1 MSVNSNLFPLRGSQD
16 GAIVIS
22 DSYYMLIS
30 SLPAL
35 PPHFEVDRLPITLER
50 LQARLRMLE
59 PEDAQTINRMLDILA
74 WSRQVVEA
82 TDAAVVKRYS
92 DLMREVTNSLVREVV
107 SVGIDVRMIMAAL
120 RRRRHGQGAPV
131 VGLGQW
137 FGHIRRHFNQ
147 PDFGLGYVFPW
158 LLPFNQLLEHEDV
171 LTLYRRMLGETWG
184 YVRKRMQDYNSFS
197 FEAVVLYIARWDII
211 RHWQQLQAERGRAV
225 FETLITEAIG
235 EYAKLYS

>member
-1 MSVNSNLFPLRGSQD
+1 MRDNQD
-16 GAIVIS
+16 RAVAS
-22 DSYYMLIS
+22 PDSYYMLIS

-35 PPHFEVDRLPITLER
+35 PPRFEVDRLPITLER

-59 PEDAQTINRMLDILA
+59 PEDADEIRRMLDILA
-74 WSRQVVEA
+74 WSRQVVEV

-92 DLMREVTNSLVREVV
+92 DLMGVVTNSLVREVV
-107 SVGIDVRMIMAAL
+107 GVGIDVRMIVAAL

-158 LLPFNQLLEHEDV
+158 LLPFDQLLAHEDV
-171 LTLYRRMLGETWG
+171 LTLYRRMLGETWA
-184 YVRKRMQDYNSFS
+184 YVRKRMQDYDSFS
-197 FEAVVLYIARWDII
+197 FEAVVLYIARWDIV
-211 RHWQQLQAERGRAV
+211 RHWQQLQADRGRVV
-225 FETLITEAIG
+225 FGALLTEAMG

>member
-1 MSVNSNLFPLRGSQD
+1 MSVNRNLFPLGGSQD
-16 GAIVIS
+16 RAVVRS

-35 PPHFEVDRLPITLER
+35 PPRFEVDRLPITLER

-74 WSRQVVEA
+74 WNRQVVEA
-82 TDAAVVKRYS
+82 TDVAVVKRYS
-92 DLMREVTNSLVREVV
+92 DLMREVTNSLVRDVIG
-107 SVGIDVRMIMAAL
+107 VGIDVRMIVAAL
-120 RRRRHGQGAPV
+120 RRRRHGLGAPV

-158 LLPFNQLLEHEDV
+158 LLPFDQLLEHQDV
-171 LTLYRRMLGETWG
+171 LTLYRRMLAESWE
-184 YVRKRMQDYNSFS
+184 YVRKRMQDYDSFS

-211 RHWQQLQAERGRAV
+211 RHWQQLQAERGRTV
-225 FETLITEAIG
+225 FEALVTEAMG

>member
-1 MSVNSNLFPLRGSQD
+1 MIVSTHLFSMRDSQD
-16 GAIVIS
+16 RAVVS
-22 DSYYMLIS
+22 SNSYHMLIS

-35 PPHFEVDRLPITLER
+35 PPRFDVDKLPITLER

-59 PEDAQTINRMLDILA
+59 PQDAEVINRMLDILA

-92 DLMREVTNSLVREVV
+92 DLMRDVTNPLVREVLG
-107 SVGIDVRMIMAAL
+107 VGMDVRMIVAAL
-120 RRRRHGQGAPV
+120 RRRRHGLGAPV

-137 FGHIRRHFNQ
+137 LGHIRRHFNQ
-147 PDFGLGYVFPW
+147 PDFGLGHVFPW
-158 LLPFNQLLEHEDV
+158 LLPFDQLLEHEDV
-171 LTLYRRMLGETWG
+171 LTLYRRMLGETWA
-184 YVRKRMQDYNSFS
+184 YLRKRMQDYDCFS

-211 RHWQQLQAERGRAV
+211 RHRQQLQAERGRAV
-225 FETLITEAIG
+225 FEALITEAMG

>member
-1 MSVNSNLFPLRGSQD
+1 VNSNLFPIRFNEST
-16 GAIVIS
+16 AVS
-22 DSYYMLIS
+22 SPHSYYMLVS

-35 PPHFEVDRLPITLER
+35 PPRFELDSLPITLER

-82 TDAAVVKRYS
+82 TDAAVVMRYS
-92 DLMREVTNSLVREVV
+92 ELMREVTNPLVREVV
-107 SVGIDVRMIMAAL
+107 GVGIDVRMIVTAL

-131 VGLGQW
+131 IGLGQW

-158 LLPFNQLLEHEDV
+158 LLPFGQLLEHRDV
-171 LTLYRRMLGETWG
+171 LTLYRRMLEETWA
-184 YVRKRMQDYNSFS
+184 YARKRMQDYDSFS
-197 FEAVVLYIARWDII
+197 FEAVVLYIVRWDII
-211 RHWQQLQAERGRAV
+211 RDWHQLQAERGRAV
-225 FETLITEAIG
+225 FEALVTEAMG
-235 EYAKLYS
+235 EYAKL

>member
-1 MSVNSNLFPLRGSQD
+1 M
-16 GAIVIS
+16 
-22 DSYYMLIS
+22 
-30 SLPAL
+30 
-35 PPHFEVDRLPITLER
+35 PITLER

-59 PEDAQTINRMLDILA
+59 PEDAEATNRMLDILA

-92 DLMREVTNSLVREVV
+92 DLMREVTNPLVREVL
-107 SVGIDVRMIMAAL
+107 SVGIDVRMIVAAL
-120 RRRRHGQGAPV
+120 RRRRHGLGAPV

-147 PDFGLGYVFPW
+147 PDFGLGQVFPW
-158 LLPFNQLLEHEDV
+158 LLPFDQLLEHADV
-171 LTLYRRMLGETWG
+171 LTLYRRILGETWA
-184 YVRKRMQDYNSFS
+184 YVRNRMHDYDSFS

-225 FETLITEAIG
+225 FEGLVTEAMG